1 MDFQAVLNMSPDEL
15 AAWLM
20 GAGATM
26 LIWFLAVSVVL
37 SLPPIFVLFSKR
49 THGGAK
55 FGWFIIT
62 SLFSWLGYAVFL
74 IMTQPPKQAAAGQ
87 KAE

>member
-26 LIWFLAVSVVL
+26 LIWFLAVSVVV
-37 SLPPIFVLFSKR
+37 SLLNIFVLFSKR